1 MHMENLKEDKN
12 EAVKKKREDK
22 NDYRGFEMGYP
33 YCHSPNFP
41 KRSDGHELV
50 FEDVEAK
57 RD

>member
-1 MHMENLKEDKN
+1 MENLKEDKN